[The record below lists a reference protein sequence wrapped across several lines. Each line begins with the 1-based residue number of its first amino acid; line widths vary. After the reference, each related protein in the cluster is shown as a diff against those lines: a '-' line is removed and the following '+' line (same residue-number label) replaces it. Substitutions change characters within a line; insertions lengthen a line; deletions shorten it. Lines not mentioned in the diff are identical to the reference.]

1 MCNNY
6 KLEVPAAQL
15 AMAFEEPLHYPGG
28 VPNLEP
34 RVDIRIGDQAPVV
47 TAGDQGL
54 QLQTMQWSWKSPQGR
69 PVFNFRSEGR
79 NFAGSRRCLI
89 PADGFY
95 EFTDPEPGHK
105 RKTKWL
111 FTRADGDWFWIAG
124 VIRDDAFAM
133 LTTEPGPEVA
143 PYHDRQIVLFD
154 KSRGLEW
161 LWLSKPWPALTASPD
176 GSLGTEKI
184 YPVPIKKRSPTAPCA

>member
-15 AMAFEEPLHYPGG
+15 AMAFEEPLQYPGG

-34 RVDIRIGDQAPVV
+34 RTDIRIGDTAPVV
-47 TAGDQGL
+47 MRGEYGL
-54 QLQTMQWSWKSPQGR
+54 ELKMTPWAWLSPQGR

-79 NFAGSRRCLI
+79 DFSSSHRCLI

-95 EFTDPEPGHK
+95 EFTDPEPGRK

-111 FTRADGDWFWIAG
+111 FTRATEEWFWIAG

-133 LTTEPGPEVA
+133 LTTEPGPDIA
-143 PYHDRQIVLFD
+143 PYHDRQVVLLDFKQGRD
-154 KSRGLEW
+154 WVDLGSH
-161 LWLSKPWPALTASPD
+161 SSSSTAFGEP
-176 GSLGTEKI
+176 GSLAVTKV
-184 YPVPIKKRSPTAPCA
+184 YPI

>member
-15 AMAFEEPLHYPGG
+15 AMAFEEPLKYPGG

-34 RVDIRIGDQAPVV
+34 RADIRIGDTAPLVV
-47 TAGDQGL
+47 RGEDGL
-54 QLQTMQWSWKSPQGR
+54 ELRMTQWAWRSPQGR

-79 NFAGSRRCLI
+79 DFSSSRRCLI

-105 RKTKWL
+105 RKTKWM
-111 FTRADGDWFWIAG
+111 FTRADGEWFWIAG
-124 VIRDDAFAM
+124 VIRNEAFAM
-133 LTTEPGPEVA
+133 LTTEPGTDIA
-143 PYHDRQIVLFD
+143 PYHDRQVVLLSQDQGIAWLDLLPSQNILVPSAAGGLIVR
-154 KSRGLEW
+154 KS
-161 LWLSKPWPALTASPD
+161 
-176 GSLGTEKI
+176 
-184 YPVPIKKRSPTAPCA
+184 YPPVQNQIEID